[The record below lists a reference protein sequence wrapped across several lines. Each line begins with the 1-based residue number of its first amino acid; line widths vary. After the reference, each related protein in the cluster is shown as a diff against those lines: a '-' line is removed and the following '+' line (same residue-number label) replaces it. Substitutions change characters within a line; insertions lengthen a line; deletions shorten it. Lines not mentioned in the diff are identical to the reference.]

1 MESGNFGTEF
11 QFLQFQNFP
20 ISQFP
25 NSKIPL
31 PLDIIFENEQ
41 FIAVNKPSGL
51 LSIPDRMG
59 QEISLK
65 DILKQKYGAIYTV
78 HRLDRDTSGIIVFAK
93 TEESHKELSLLFE
106 GREMEKYYV
115 GLVYGNMMN
124 PQGSIDAGIM
134 EHPGK
139 ATKMMTHAKG
149 KISLTDYTV
158 LESFRQF
165 SWVQFRIHTGRTHQI
180 RVHMQHIGHSIVCD
194 DIYGD
199 PKPVLLSAVK
209 RNFKLS
215 KTAEEERPI
224 LARLALHSYRL
235 KFSLNGEL
243 FELEAEIPKDLR
255 ALLQQLRKWKA

>member
-1 MESGNFGTEF
+1 MQLE
-11 QFLQFQNFP
+11 
-20 ISQFP
+20 
-25 NSKIPL
+25 
-31 PLDIIFENEQ
+31 IIFENDQ
-41 FIAVNKPSGL
+41 FIALNKPSGL
-51 LSIPDRMG
+51 LSIPDRLG

-65 DILKQKYGAIYTV
+65 DILKEKYGSIYTV

-93 TEESHKELSLLFE
+93 TEESHKELSALFE

-124 PQGSIDAGIM
+124 SEGSIDAPIM

-158 LESFRQF
+158 LESFRTY
-165 SWVQFRIHTGRTHQI
+165 SWVRFRIHTGRTHQI

-194 DIYGD
+194 EIYGD
-199 PKPVLLSAVK
+199 PKPLLLSSMK

-215 KTAEEERPI
+215 KTAAEERPI
-224 LARLALHSYRL
+224 LARLALHSQKL
-235 KFSLNGEL
+235 QFSLGGETYV
-243 FELEAEIPKDLR
+243 LEAEIPKDLR
-255 ALLQQLRKWKA
+255 AVLQQLRKWKG